1 MEQKMRSIGMRMSIL
16 MGLTLSFCLSLV
28 GTFFGTM
35 RAGRPFPMV
44 GWLIGFVISAIVSLI
59 IGFAVPMGRINRSV
73 GEKYGQG
80 TLKAR
85 LIDALISDLIYTP
98 VITLIMIILNYRQAA
113 AQGAQIPFLAMFLP
127 SLALSLVVAY
137 ILILV
142 FQPLFLKQLMRIM
155 TEKE

>member
-1 MEQKMRSIGMRMSIL
+1 MKMSIL

-44 GWLIGFVISAIVSLI
+44 GWLISFIVSFIISLI
-59 IGFAVPMGRINRSV
+59 IGFAVPMGRISRSV
-73 GEKYGQG
+73 AGKYGDR
-80 TLKAR
+80 TLKTR

-98 VITLIMIILNYRQAA
+98 AITLVMIIINYRQAH
-113 AQGAQIPFLAMFLP
+113 AQGAQIPFPAMFLP
-127 SLALSLVVAY
+127 SLALCLVVAY

-142 FQPLFLKQLMRIM
+142 FQPLFLKQLMSKM